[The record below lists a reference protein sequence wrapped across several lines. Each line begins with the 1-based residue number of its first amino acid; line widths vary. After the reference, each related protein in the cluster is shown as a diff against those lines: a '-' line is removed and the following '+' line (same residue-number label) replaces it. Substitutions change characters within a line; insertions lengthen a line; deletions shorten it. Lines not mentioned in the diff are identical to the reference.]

1 METRNRRSFKM
12 PNSYVIIFA
21 MICVCALLTWIIPRG
36 SYDRVVNEAGRTVIV
51 DGSYHVVES
60 SPVGVIGVFRAL
72 VQGFNRVSDIIFFIL
87 FAYGFVY
94 NLMKNGTFD
103 AMMGAL
109 IRKTQHFNI
118 QIVFA
123 IIMIIFGI
131 LGSTMGMSEET
142 YGMYPV
148 FIGIAAALGY
158 DAIVGASI
166 VYIGVQIGF
175 ASSMLNP
182 FTLGVANQVAGI
194 TLTQEMLIYRVIILV
209 VMEAIGITYV
219 WRYASKIRRDPT
231 KSLLYGTEFAN
242 LGAGKSQ
249 DELVSTEMEPRHI
262 ICGLVFVAV
271 IGIMVWGVI
280 VKEWYIE
287 ELATLFLIGMIV
299 EGILGGFG
307 PSEIATNFI
316 RSSKE
321 MLFGALICGVSRT
334 ILIVLQNGMI
344 IDTILYG
351 AATALRG
358 ASGIFSGILMV
369 IVQNIMNMFI
379 PSGSGQATATM
390 PIMAPLADLLGI
402 SRQVACLAF
411 SFGDGYSNMFIP
423 TGVATA
429 AGLMGLPI
437 NKWFKWIAPL
447 FGIMFVMEVFWISLA
462 VMIGL

>member
-1 METRNRRSFKM
+1 M
-12 PNSYVIIFA
+12 PNSYVIIFG
-21 MICVCALLTWIIPRG
+21 MICICAILTWIVPRG
-36 SYDRVVNEAGRTVIV
+36 SYDRVVNEAGRSVIV
-51 DGSYHVVES
+51 DGSYHIVES

-109 IRKTQHFNI
+109 IRKTQNFNI

-175 ASSMLNP
+175 ASSTLNP
-182 FTLGVANQVAGI
+182 FTLGVANQVAEI
-194 TLTQEMLIYRVIILV
+194 TLSREMLIYRVIILV
-209 VMEAIGITYV
+209 VMEAIGIIYV
-219 WRYASKIRRDPT
+219 WRYASKIKKDPT

-249 DELVSTEMEPRHI
+249 EELVNTEMQPRHI
-262 ICGLVFVAV
+262 VCGLVFVAV
-271 IGIMVWGVI
+271 IAIMVWGVI
-280 VKEWYIE
+280 AKGWYIE

-299 EGILGGFG
+299 EGALGGFG

-351 AATALRG
+351 AASALQG
-358 ASGIFSGILMV
+358 ASGIFSGMLMV
-369 IVQNIMNMFI
+369 VVQNLMNMFI
-379 PSGSGQATATM
+379 PSGSGQAAATM

-447 FGIMFVMEVFWISLA
+447 FGIMFVMELFWISLA
-462 VMIGL
+462 VVIGL

>member
-1 METRNRRSFKM
+1 
-12 PNSYVIIFA
+12 
-21 MICVCALLTWIIPRG
+21 
-36 SYDRVVNEAGRTVIV
+36 
-51 DGSYHVVES
+51 
-60 SPVGVIGVFRAL
+60 
-72 VQGFNRVSDIIFFIL
+72 
-87 FAYGFVY
+87 
-94 NLMKNGTFD
+94 
-103 AMMGAL
+103 
-109 IRKTQHFNI
+109 
-118 QIVFA
+118 
-123 IIMIIFGI
+123 
-131 LGSTMGMSEET
+131 
-142 YGMYPV
+142 
-148 FIGIAAALGY
+148 
-158 DAIVGASI
+158 
-166 VYIGVQIGF
+166 
-175 ASSMLNP
+175 
-182 FTLGVANQVAGI
+182 
-194 TLTQEMLIYRVIILV
+194 
-209 VMEAIGITYV
+209 
-219 WRYASKIRRDPT
+219 
-231 KSLLYGTEFAN
+231 
-242 LGAGKSQ
+242 
-249 DELVSTEMEPRHI
+249 
-262 ICGLVFVAV
+262 
-271 IGIMVWGVI
+271 
-280 VKEWYIE
+280 
-287 ELATLFLIGMIV
+287 MIV